1 MGAASV
7 RAGPPDRAR
16 EFWLRRCLAHIW
28 SRCLRC
34 AEPQELEMDALGVY
48 ANCPNC
54 AWLEPIMNW
63 EVDV

>member
-1 MGAASV
+1 M
-7 RAGPPDRAR
+7 RAGTRDLER
-16 EFWLRRCLAHIW
+16 EAWERRCLSRVW

-34 AEPQELEMDALGVY
+34 AAPQELEMDALGVY